1 VFKSISVTVPA
12 KRQEENPLSTIVK
25 LCDGTLSRVV
35 VRPPPGPNWEVYFK
49 LMYRETSILPVE
61 ELEWIPLEQYPVDAT
76 LNWSEWDGTYD
87 VNVLFCSPDARFE
100 HTIVVD
106 FEVDEKPSLVK
117 LFTDFV
123 QRGF

>member
-1 VFKSISVTVPA
+1 MFKSISVTVPP
-12 KRQEENPLSTIVK
+12 KTTEENPLSFRVK

-61 ELEWIPLEQYPVDAT
+61 QLEWIPLEQYPIDAT
-76 LNWSEWDGTYD
+76 LNWNEWDGTYEVD
-87 VNVLFCSPDARFE
+87 VLFCSPDARFE

-106 FEVDEKPSLVK
+106 FEIDEKPSLVAVM
-117 LFTDFV
+117 LDFIR
-123 QRGF
+123 RGL

>member
-1 VFKSISVTVPA
+1 MYKSISVSVPP
-12 KRQEENPLSTIVK
+12 KISEQEPLSTTVK
-25 LCDGTLSRVV
+25 LCNGTLSRVV

-49 LMYRETSILPVE
+49 LTYREVSILPIE

-106 FEVDEKPSLVK
+106 FEIDEKPSLVK

-123 QRGF
+123 QKGF